1 MQINIKVIVLVLPIL
16 FTAAVAKGDACDQ
29 GQLLVNMR
37 WCVDVENNADG
48 RAEIFAGL
56 KARAANFVKAGYL
69 KCTDHHAP
77 EMVAHGRVEFGQV
90 GDPRPWTTGVQC
102 DDSVHLW
109 AATSALGDSK

>member
-1 MQINIKVIVLVLPIL
+1 MQINTKVIVLALPIL
-16 FTAAVAKGDACDQ
+16 FTAAAANGNSCDE
-29 GQLLVNMR
+29 GNLLANMR
-37 WCVDVENNADG
+37 WCVDATNNADG

-77 EMVAHGRVEFGQV
+77 EIVAHGRVEFGQV

-109 AATSALGDSK
+109 AATSALGDSQ